1 MLIPPSRR
9 YSVGNFPAEDG
20 EEGNLLCQSAEPTRT
35 ELLQEM
41 GWSGVSESLFRVRK
55 LCRDIFSGWHELD
68 HLPYGREESESPTHL
83 PLPALMER

>member
-41 GWSGVSESLFRVRK
+41 GWSGVSESLYKV
-55 LCRDIFSGWHELD
+55 
-68 HLPYGREESESPTHL
+68 
-83 PLPALMER
+83 